1 MKISPTT
8 SLGIN
13 FVGGIIAEHKGKQV
27 NWLALGLDITKEK
40 AWRERWEATIENVS
54 KYVKVEGQ

>member
-1 MKISPTT
+1 MKRSPTT

-40 AWRERWEATIENVS
+40 A
-54 KYVKVEGQ
+54 